1 MSSIREMNVT
11 EGTYEKDFGENTI
24 GVYSAISLRLMLQ
37 SFHTCTTIYSLL
49 LPSPQ
54 MSSQLAAQ
62 SRPVVYLPRPE
73 NNINPYHMVSRL
85 FVDFYP
91 HLVWRIC
98 RTWIQTQLPLKK
110 VDKVQR
116 IFLFPK
122 TKRKTF
128 NLLLYFPTGPTG
140 LKMGTI

>member
-73 NNINPYHMVSRL
+73 NNIKSLLYGFSS
-85 FVDFYP
+85 
-91 HLVWRIC
+91 IC
-98 RTWIQTQLPLKK
+98 RLLPSPCLK
-110 VDKVQR
+110 DLQ
-116 IFLFPK
+116 
-122 TKRKTF
+122 
-128 NLLLYFPTGPTG
+128 NLNPNSTPSQES
-140 LKMGTI
+140 